1 MFRSIKPNAD
11 EQVSDMRKKARLSL
25 KKRDRQ
31 NDPMREKTRKLRAL
45 RLGSGASE
53 VQNTN
58 SEENT

>member
-1 MFRSIKPNAD
+1 MFRSTKPNAD

-45 RLGSGASE
+45 RLGNGASE